1 MPETTITID
10 RDQRDGLYELVRNHL
25 GSIEDFWIALER
37 TRDFAKAEQ
46 LGLEFSEDFR
56 LLQDIG
62 WDERDERET
71 FDLTM
76 PTHDL
81 MELLKRLLG
90 EAVKILVGSGSSEAQ
105 SRRDDA
111 DTDRRFQLG
120 YETCE
125 TVLAE
130 LAVDGVCEGH
140 GLGRHPSGRVPCM
153 IAGRRS
159 RTVRRDLSTGTLVDV
174 EMAQIGGPPVSPEEL
189 LERYGP
195 GLPSD
200 YRPREKGVFGIAEFF
215 HVSGRRFIVVDG
227 YLETVAWILKGGHPL
242 RQVAMR
248 PEDQR
253 EKYLAIASLAEEVDR
268 LGANELVFTT
278 EAWEALA
285 VGPDD
290 ERAEYV
296 PASARTAPS

>member
-10 RDQRDGLYELVRNHL
+10 RDQRGGLYELVRNHL

-62 WDERDERET
+62 WDEHDERGT

-76 PTHDL
+76 PVHDL
-81 MELLKRLLG
+81 TELLKRLHG

-125 TVLAE
+125 KVLAE
-130 LAVDGVCEGH
+130 LDP
-140 GLGRHPSGRVPCM
+140 R
-153 IAGRRS
+153 
-159 RTVRRDLSTGTLVDV
+159 
-174 EMAQIGGPPVSPEEL
+174 GG
-189 LERYGP
+189 
-195 GLPSD
+195 
-200 YRPREKGVFGIAEFF
+200 
-215 HVSGRRFIVVDG
+215 
-227 YLETVAWILKGGHPL
+227 
-242 RQVAMR
+242 Q
-248 PEDQR
+248 
-253 EKYLAIASLAEEVDR
+253 
-268 LGANELVFTT
+268 
-278 EAWEALA
+278 
-285 VGPDD
+285 
-290 ERAEYV
+290 
-296 PASARTAPS
+296 SA